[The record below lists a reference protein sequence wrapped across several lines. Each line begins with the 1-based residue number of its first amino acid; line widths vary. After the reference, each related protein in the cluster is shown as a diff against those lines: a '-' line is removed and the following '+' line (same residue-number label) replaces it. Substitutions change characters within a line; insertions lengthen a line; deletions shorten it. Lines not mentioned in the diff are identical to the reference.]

1 MLTEIHSY
9 GLIEYTIWTK
19 ILVQGLLGEKKKNTK
34 RFAVWF
40 FNLLKMELIN
50 FLTDFTFKPVLVS

>member
-19 ILVQGLLGEKKKNTK
+19 VLVQGLLGKEKKKAPK
-34 RFAVWF
+34 DLQSGFLIYSKW
-40 FNLLKMELIN
+40 NLLI
-50 FLTDFTFKPVLVS
+50 F